1 MRRLAPPFGTRI
13 DRTRPLRFSFDGRN
27 LEGFAGDTIA
37 SALAANGQ
45 MLLSRSFKYHR
56 PRGLHSLTGADAN
69 ALVQVVAEPNVDAG
83 LTPLS
88 AGMKVTAQNVNG
100 SLDRDRDAIIDRIGR
115 FLPVGFYYRTFM
127 GPTPGAWLKLW
138 EPLLRKKAGLGKVDM
153 KAVSTAGTSSY
164 LHCDLLVVGGGAAGL
179 AAAIEAA
186 EAGAD
191 VVLCEAE
198 PELGGGL
205 TYRDA
210 EAQLSAMRD
219 RAKTLVNLR
228 VMTGTGCNG
237 WYEDNWLALIAG
249 DRLYRTR
256 ARHIILATG
265 TIEQPAV
272 FQNNDL
278 PGIMPGGTVLRLIRH
293 YGVQPGSVA
302 VVLAATPEGHDVAR
316 ALRAAGVTIAAV
328 VEPRPLPRPSADDLR
343 QAGVPFIEGHI
354 EAARGSKCVASVQ
367 VGGRW
372 IDCDLVAVS
381 AGHMPAWQLPC
392 QAGAKLVCDDAGGM
406 RFEGLPRDITLAGS
420 LAGHAAHDTVVADG
434 RHAARIA
441 LRALGISS
449 ALPPP
454 LPNDDAKVF
463 ANWDMPLAVDPRGR
477 DFVDFDEDL
486 QVKDLLNAVQEGYRD
501 IELVKRFTTA
511 GMGPSQGKHSARAT
525 ARIVAAATSRRLE
538 DTGITTARPPV
549 APEKLGVLAGHH
561 PALERRTALHAVHLS
576 LGAEMRPVGNW
587 WRPYVYK
594 GTSTRETAIVEEV
607 KAVRDGVG
615 LLDVSTLGKLE
626 VRGPDAGAFLDRMYS
641 TTHGNQP
648 LGRVRYALMLNE
660 MGTIIDDRVVLRLA
674 EDCYYVTATTGAVAR
689 VYADMSF
696 WNAQWR
702 MNVDVLNLTGA
713 FCGLN
718 VTGPKARAVLE
729 AIPGSIDFSPAAF
742 PYLEGRLGRVAG
754 APVRAMRI
762 GFTGELS
769 FELHCPGSQAP
780 ALWNAITAAGKAH
793 GLRPYGLEAS
803 RILRLEKGHIIIG
816 QDSDAMTTPDEVGF
830 GWAVSKKKPFF
841 VGKRS
846 IEARR
851 RAGLTRRLAAVA
863 FAGDLARP
871 VGEGC
876 LVLRGGNPV
885 GHVTSFAV
893 SPSLG
898 RPIALAYVHPDDS
911 AAGTSVTVRARD
923 GAMVDGTVAGHAFFD
938 PENRRQE
945 I

>member
-115 FLPVGFYYRTFM
+115 FLPVGFYYCTFM

-198 PELGGGL
+198 PELGGSL

-316 ALRAAGVTIAAV
+316 ALRAAGVTIERWWSPGHFHALQQTTCAKP
-328 VEPRPLPRPSADDLR
+328 ESLSSKATSKRHEARNAWPRSKSVDAGSIVIWLRSRQATCPPGNCLARPEQNSSATMRAECVSKDSPGTSRLLAPLPDMQRMTPWSPMGATRLAAHSAHWEF
-343 QAGVPFIEGHI
+343 PPH
-354 EAARGSKCVASVQ
+354 C
-367 VGGRW
+367 
-372 IDCDLVAVS
+372 
-381 AGHMPAWQLPC
+381 HLPC
-392 QAGAKLVCDDAGGM
+392 QTTM
-406 RFEGLPRDITLAGS
+406 QRFLPTGTCLWPSIP
-420 LAGHAAHDTVVADG
+420 AAA
-434 RHAARIA
+434 
-441 LRALGISS
+441 ISS
-449 ALPPP
+449 
-454 LPNDDAKVF
+454 
-463 ANWDMPLAVDPRGR
+463 
-477 DFVDFDEDL
+477 
-486 QVKDLLNAVQEGYRD
+486 
-501 IELVKRFTTA
+501 T
-511 GMGPSQGKHSARAT
+511 
-525 ARIVAAATSRRLE
+525 
-538 DTGITTARPPV
+538 
-549 APEKLGVLAGHH
+549 
-561 PALERRTALHAVHLS
+561 
-576 LGAEMRPVGNW
+576 
-587 WRPYVYK
+587 
-594 GTSTRETAIVEEV
+594 
-607 KAVRDGVG
+607 
-615 LLDVSTLGKLE
+615 
-626 VRGPDAGAFLDRMYS
+626 
-641 TTHGNQP
+641 
-648 LGRVRYALMLNE
+648 
-660 MGTIIDDRVVLRLA
+660 
-674 EDCYYVTATTGAVAR
+674 
-689 VYADMSF
+689 
-696 WNAQWR
+696 
-702 MNVDVLNLTGA
+702 
-713 FCGLN
+713 
-718 VTGPKARAVLE
+718 
-729 AIPGSIDFSPAAF
+729 
-742 PYLEGRLGRVAG
+742 
-754 APVRAMRI
+754 
-762 GFTGELS
+762 
-769 FELHCPGSQAP
+769 
-780 ALWNAITAAGKAH
+780 
-793 GLRPYGLEAS
+793 
-803 RILRLEKGHIIIG
+803 
-816 QDSDAMTTPDEVGF
+816 
-830 GWAVSKKKPFF
+830 
-841 VGKRS
+841 
-846 IEARR
+846 
-851 RAGLTRRLAAVA
+851 LTRICR
-863 FAGDLARP
+863 
-871 VGEGC
+871 
-876 LVLRGGNPV
+876 
-885 GHVTSFAV
+885 
-893 SPSLG
+893 
-898 RPIALAYVHPDDS
+898 
-911 AAGTSVTVRARD
+911 
-923 GAMVDGTVAGHAFFD
+923 
-938 PENRRQE
+938 
-945 I
+945 